1 MKNFKKKSLIILCGS
16 RETRLG
22 ALGKKIPKSLVKINS
37 YLITCY
43 IIDNLNAILKYLMVF
58 DIQLIIKKI

>member
-1 MKNFKKKSLIILCGS
+1 MKNLKKKSAIILCGG
-16 RETRLG
+16 RGTRLG
-22 ALGKKIPKSLVKINS
+22 SLGKKIPKSLVKINS